1 VGARGAM
8 RTRRWVSS
16 KHNNLKG
23 MDRRLSGKEGAYI
36 IAGVISV

>member
-8 RTRRWVSS
+8 RTRRWGLN
-16 KHNNLKG
+16 KHNKLKG
-23 MDRRLSGKEGAYI
+23 MDRRLSGKEGAYT